1 MITPSDIHIV
11 VDFRKCQ
18 FQKAHM
24 YQVSQKCHSR
34 LLKWLFIYC
43 ANLMPG
49 SQHVFL
55 MKIKK
60 KIGRQIRLSK
70 SSRQLGFESSNAND
84 TTKKIKLTSN
94 TLQVD
99 NISSF

>member
-1 MITPSDIHIV
+1 
-11 VDFRKCQ
+11 
-18 FQKAHM
+18 
-24 YQVSQKCHSR
+24 
-34 LLKWLFIYC
+34 
-43 ANLMPG
+43 MPG

-60 KIGRQIRLSK
+60 KMGRQIKLSK
-70 SSRQLGFESSNAND
+70 SSRQLGCESSNAND
-84 TTKKIKLTSN
+84 TTKKIKLTSH